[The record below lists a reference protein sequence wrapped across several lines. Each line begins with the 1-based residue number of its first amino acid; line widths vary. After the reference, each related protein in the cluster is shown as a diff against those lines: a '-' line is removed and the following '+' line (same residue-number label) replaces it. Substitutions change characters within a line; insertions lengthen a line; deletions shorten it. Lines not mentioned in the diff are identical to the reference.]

1 MSTMDEDQLLDYE
14 EEAEETTEAAKP
26 ENGTATEKKMK
37 VGPFPVFFQ
46 RCSLRQVRCTA
57 EIF

>member
-1 MSTMDEDQLLDYE
+1 MDEDQLLDYE

-57 EIF
+57 ELF